1 MHTLTNEQPPDLEPL
16 QLLENIEKLNNSAF
30 WQISSSLKILN
41 LIFLSKILQPIKLI
55 LHDKVKKFGGT
66 LGAQGDLG
74 SKFSIK
80 QKCLRILF

>member
-1 MHTLTNEQPPDLEPL
+1 MVFLDHF
-16 QLLENIEKLNNSAF
+16 LENIEKLNNSAF

-41 LIFLSKILQPIKLI
+41 LIFLS
-55 LHDKVKKFGGT
+55 DKVKNFGGT

-74 SKFSIK
+74 SKFCIK